1 MDPSNKQISKL
12 KFYSFL
18 FAFILLLQIIGVAF
32 FLRNSNRLHS
42 ASLNQINSLIS
53 EVGTLKEENL
63 LLNTSLNQEKNLNQ
77 LNEQTIRQIYLS
89 VAANQSNTKDLQTN
103 LLSYQNFLENERRKL
118 SAEKTLLNTTI
129 QNQQNTIQQLKQKE
143 QSQAA
148 SNELN
153 DKIEAILFLGEN
165 QKLTDTIQLAIINP
179 QKQQTTLISIPR
191 DLYFEGRKINEY
203 YKFYGIEKT
212 AEVINKITNIKI
224 DHYVSLNFQAF
235 IELIDLLGGLDIQVD
250 KALLDNAYPTATG
263 GYKTVSFTPGL
274 EHMTGERALEY
285 ARSRK
290 STSDFDRSLRQQK
303 ILQAI
308 RDKLASLNIMKNIQ
322 FYLTAFQSLQKNL
335 QTDFNVLEAIELFEQ
350 HKATQLSTGH
360 NLSNSNYLYS
370 STSLQGQSILLP
382 KDGNFQAFQKY
393 LTELV
398 E

>member
-143 QSQAA
+143 QAQAA

-153 DKIEAILFLGEN
+153 DKIDAILFLGEN

-212 AEVINKITNIKI
+212 AEVVNKITNIKI

-235 IELIDLLGGLDIQVD
+235 IELIDLLGGLDIQID
-250 KALLDNAYPTATG
+250 KALLDNAYPTANG
-263 GYKTVSFTPGL
+263 GYKIVTFTPGL
-274 EHMTGERALEY
+274 EHMTGERVLEY

-335 QTDFNVLEAIELFEQ
+335 QTDFNILEAIELFEQ
-350 HKATQLSTGH
+350 HKANQLSTGH
-360 NLSNSNYLYS
+360 SLSNSNYLYS

-393 LTELV
+393 LAELIN
-398 E
+398 